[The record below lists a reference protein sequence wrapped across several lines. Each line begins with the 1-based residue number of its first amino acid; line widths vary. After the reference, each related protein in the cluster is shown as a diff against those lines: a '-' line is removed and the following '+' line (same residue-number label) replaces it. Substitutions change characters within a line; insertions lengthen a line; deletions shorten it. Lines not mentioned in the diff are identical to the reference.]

1 MTRYVTPN
9 CFLLTG
15 ADGYV
20 GRHLSARLRARGQV
34 VGLSRSG
41 RAGIACDLR
50 DLRAVGELA
59 RALRPTCIVHAA
71 GLMDLAACER
81 SPDAAY
87 DTNVTTTLNLLRA
100 WPGVPLLYVSTE
112 YVFSG
117 TDGWYQESSPVA
129 PRTAYGRSKMCAEAT
144 GHLLAGGAFTSIRV
158 STLYDETATFIRFL
172 SGELVAGRQVDCL
185 TNAYY
190 SPTFVDDFA
199 AAFIRLIDTPAR
211 PSVVHVAGPRTSRYE
226 FARQYARAFGF
237 DERLIRPA
245 QLPADNRFLS
255 PDLSL
260 ATPLAATT
268 LGFVPTDHA
277 VALSQIAQ
285 RGDQDR
291 RAEPAVL
298 RFPRPNAQSHRQG
311 ATTTPVSCFS

>member
-1 MTRYVTPN
+1 
-9 CFLLTG
+9 
-15 ADGYV
+15 
-20 GRHLSARLRARGQV
+20 
-34 VGLSRSG
+34 
-41 RAGIACDLR
+41 
-50 DLRAVGELA
+50 
-59 RALRPTCIVHAA
+59 
-71 GLMDLAACER
+71 MDRAACER
-81 SPDAAY
+81 SADVAY

-129 PRTAYGRSKMCAEAT
+129 PRTAYGRSMMCAEAT
-144 GHLLAGGAFTSIRV
+144 GHLLAGGAFTTIRV

-172 SGELVAGRQVDCL
+172 SGELVAGRQVDCF

-199 AAFIRLIDTPAR
+199 AALIRLIDTPAR

-245 QLPADNRFLS
+245 LLLPADNRFLHR
-255 PDLSL
+255 DLSL

-277 VALSQIAQ
+277 VALGQIAQ

-291 RAEPAVL
+291 SRAVPAVL
-298 RFPRPNAQSHRQG
+298 RFPRPNAQSHPRG
-311 ATTTPVSCFS
+311 GNRDTRELLLLISGTTSPYAQS